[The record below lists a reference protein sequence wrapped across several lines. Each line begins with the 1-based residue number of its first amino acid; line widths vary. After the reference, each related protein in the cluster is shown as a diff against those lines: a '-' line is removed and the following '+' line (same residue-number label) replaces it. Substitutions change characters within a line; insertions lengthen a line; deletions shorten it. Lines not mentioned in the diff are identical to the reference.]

1 MRTSSSSLLDRVFL
15 KDDKNP
21 NAIPDR
27 ASLTGK
33 NAAVIREVM
42 AEIIK
47 YTKEA
52 IIILITN
59 PLDTVTYIA
68 ASEFDYP
75 EGRIFGTGTMLDS
88 ARLRKVISQ
97 QYGVDPK
104 SVTGY
109 MMGEHGFTAFPGGEP
124 VGHKR
129 HPL

>member
-1 MRTSSSSLLDRVFL
+1 M
-15 KDDKNP
+15 
-21 NAIPDR
+21 
-27 ASLTGK
+27 TGK
-33 NAAVIREVM
+33 NVAVIREVM

-75 EGRIFGTGTMLDS
+75 KGRIFGTGTMLDS

-109 MMGEHGFTAFPGGEP
+109 MMGEHGFTAFPVVSRLAINGIRYDEFGTYFPEVETLDPEVNRGGGRE
-124 VGHKR
+124 VG
-129 HPL
+129 L